1 MKRITALLLV
11 SLLLISGCA
20 WFETKEERTA
30 QELVSDGMDQFN
42 DGDYKDAIESFEKLK
57 DWYPFSKFVI
67 LAELKT
73 ADAYYRLQKY
83 EDAVTGYE
91 DFENL
96 HPRNEAIPYVIFQT
110 GLCYFEQIDTIDRD
124 HTPATKAMEIFM
136 RLQKQFPG
144 NLYANRAEEHIKKCI
159 KILAG
164 HEFYVAFYYFKTKH
178 YKAALN
184 RFKWVLANYPDVG
197 IHEKALQYIAL
208 CEDLLKKQAE
218 K

>member
-1 MKRITALLLV
+1 MKRIIPLLLV
-11 SLLLISGCA
+11 SLLAISGCA
-20 WFETKEERTA
+20 WFEAKEERTA

-42 DGDYKDAIESFEKLK
+42 NGDYKKAIESFENLK

-73 ADAYYRLQKY
+73 ADAYYHLKNY
-83 EDAVTGYE
+83 EEAVAGYE
-91 DFENL
+91 EFENL
-96 HPRNEAIPYVIFQT
+96 HPRNEAIPYIIYQT

-124 HTPATKAMEIFM
+124 HTPANKALEIFM

-144 NLYANRAEEHIKKCI
+144 DLYSNRAEENIKQCI
-159 KILAG
+159 KMLAG
-164 HEFYVAFYYFKTKH
+164 HEFYVAFYYFKRKH
-178 YKAALN
+178 YKSALN

-197 IHEKALQYIAL
+197 VHEKALQYIAL